1 MVAVGSSTPPARPSG
16 AVRGRS
22 APIMRPWVLGRRREA
37 PCAHERERR
46 GRATEPGPLQT
57 QAGRRR
63 ETGAGRPQ
71 EGRPQDE
78 AADFEDGDAGELA
91 AEEPDDDE
99 DGADEVDDEDED
111 EDDELPA
118 GSTLLAAARESVR

>member
-1 MVAVGSSTPPARPSG
+1 VVAVGSSTPHGSSDGAAR
-16 AVRGRS
+16 
-22 APIMRPWVLGRRREA
+22 A

-46 GRATEPGPLQT
+46 GRATEAGPLQT
-57 QAGRRR
+57 QAGREAQAGRRR

-111 EDDELPA
+111 DEDELPA
-118 GSTLLAAARESVR
+118 GSTLVAAARESVR